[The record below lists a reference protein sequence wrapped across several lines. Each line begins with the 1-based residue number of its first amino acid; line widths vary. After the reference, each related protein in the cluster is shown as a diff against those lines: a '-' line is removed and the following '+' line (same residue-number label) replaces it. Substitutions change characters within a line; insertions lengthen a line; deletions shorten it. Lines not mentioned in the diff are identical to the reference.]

1 METRRFALTIA
12 ESKALF
18 MNLRNDAVALDRD
31 DPLAPLREL
40 FSLHDGTLYFD
51 GNSLGVPPRAAAAR
65 GAAVI
70 AEEWERGLIRSW
82 NTAGW
87 FALPR
92 RLGNKLAPLI
102 GGADD
107 EVVITDTISSNLFKV
122 LSAALRVANER
133 DPKRRVIVSE
143 RSNFPTDLYI
153 AQGLIDPLDRGYEL
167 RRGDEPSA

>member
-1 METRRFALTIA
+1 
-12 ESKALF
+12 

-122 LSAALRVANER
+122 LSAALRVATPLSRATKMSSLTWRR
-133 DPKRRVIVSE
+133 DVISKS
-143 RSNFPTDLYI
+143 RAPDLS
-153 AQGLIDPLDRGYEL
+153 ARG
-167 RRGDEPSA
+167 P